1 MERKELDEVLAFHKK
16 WLNDEPDGKRADLSG
31 ADLSGADLSGADL
44 RGADLS
50 GADLSG
56 AYLRCADLSGADLS
70 GADLRGAY
78 LRCAYLSGAYLRC
91 AYLSGADLSGAKNI
105 AEAIG
110 LFLPIACP
118 EVGSFTAY
126 KKAIAKDDNVIV
138 QLLIPASAK
147 RTSATGRKCRA
158 DKAKVIAIWNMDRTK
173 SELTEAFSTHDDE
186 FIYKVGTYVEPKEPF
201 CEDRWNE
208 CSSGIHFFITFDE
221 AVNY

>member
-1 MERKELDEVLAFHKK
+1 MEKKELDEILALHLK
-16 WLNDEPDGKRADLSG
+16 WLKDEPDGKRANLRGVDLGCAYLRG
-31 ADLSGADLSGADL
+31 ADLRGANLRGADL
-44 RGADLS
+44 RGADLR
-50 GADLSG
+50 GADLG
-56 AYLRCADLSGADLS
+56 DAN
-70 GADLRGAY
+70 LRGVD
-78 LRCAYLSGAYLRC
+78 
-91 AYLSGADLSGAKNI
+91 LSGADLSGAKNI

-173 SELTEAFSTHDDE
+173 SELTEAFSTYDDE